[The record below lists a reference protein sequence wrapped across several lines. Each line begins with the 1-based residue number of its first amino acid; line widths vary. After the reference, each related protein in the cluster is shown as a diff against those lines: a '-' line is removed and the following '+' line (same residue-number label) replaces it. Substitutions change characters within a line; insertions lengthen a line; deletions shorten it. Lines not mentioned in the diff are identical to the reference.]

1 MIRHGSILD
10 TVLTAALFGI
20 VLVVC
25 LVLTIPLLLG
35 RALASPGE

>member
-10 TVLTAALFGI
+10 TALTAALFGI

-25 LVLTIPLLLG
+25 LIVTIPVLLG
-35 RALASPGE
+35 RALAAPGE